1 MPTLT
6 RSYDLLGD
14 AEVCDVYV
22 DAVKQ
27 IENLGFDLSKY
38 QFMVAL
44 QPDHPDRDSP
54 VDRLL
59 EMPTKI
65 NTMIYL
71 LSLQIL
77 LELVPFVFLEC
88 ST

>member
-1 MPTLT
+1 M
-6 RSYDLLGD
+6 
-14 AEVCDVYV
+14 CDVYV

-54 VDRLL
+54 VDQLL
-59 EMPTKI
+59 EYAYENKYDDLFTVSSDIIRTSGKFIP
-65 NTMIYL
+65 
-71 LSLQIL
+71 
-77 LELVPFVFLEC
+77 
-88 ST
+88 